1 MRKIY
6 IEKKSIAEIQ
16 NANRNSTA
24 YIRTNEQAV
33 NCIAV
38 VYDVV

>member
-6 IEKKSIAEIQ
+6 IEKKNIAEIQ

-24 YIRTNEQAV
+24 YMSANEQAD

-38 VYDVV
+38 VYDV

>member
-6 IEKKSIAEIQ
+6 IEKENIAEIQ

-24 YIRTNEQAV
+24 YISANEQADS
-33 NCIAV
+33 CISV
-38 VYDVV
+38 